1 MTTGRNQAA
10 TSRTQRGAYAIEFA
24 LVFLIFFSLIYAT
37 VSFGIFFTLRLSLQ
51 NAAEDGARAALRY
64 QPTLAQREGE
74 AERVARNQSNGWAPT
89 TPVAVAKICQ
99 LEGSGSVCS
108 QACGPD
114 WAQRCQVVVT
124 VTTTGMR
131 SILPPLMSIALPDQV
146 IGRASM
152 LIDGR
157 SL

>member
-1 MTTGRNQAA
+1 MTTDRDQATA
-10 TSRTQRGAYAIEFA
+10 ARAQRGAYAIEFA
-24 LVFLIFFSLIYAT
+24 LVFLIFFSLIYAI
-37 VSFGIFFTLRLSLQ
+37 VSFGIFLTLRLSLQ

-74 AERVARNQSNGWAPT
+74 AERVARNQSKGWAPT
-89 TPVAVAKICQ
+89 PPVAVARICQ
-99 LEGSGSVCS
+99 LEGSGCS

-114 WAQRCQVVVT
+114 WSQRCQVIVT

-131 SILPPLMSIALPDQV
+131 SVFPPLMNIALPDQV

-157 SL
+157 AL

>member
-10 TSRTQRGAYAIEFA
+10 ASRTQRGAYAIEFA
-24 LVFLIFFSLIYAT
+24 LVFLIFFSLIYAI

-64 QPTLAQREGE
+64 QPTLTQREGE
-74 AERVARNQSNGWAPT
+74 AERVARIQSSGWAPT
-89 TPVAVAKICQ
+89 PPVAVAKICQ
-99 LEGSGSVCS
+99 LEGSDCG

-114 WAQRCQVVVT
+114 WSQRCQVIVT

-131 SILPPLMSIALPDQV
+131 SIFPPLMNIALPDQV

-157 SL
+157 AL